1 MSGFYSY
8 LKLESLNGPDALMSK
23 NYLQFLDLMGW
34 RLPPR
39 ESWLRTMGIEDFEK
53 LEPLLDVL
61 NVGYLMSRNNNLNTV
76 HAVSEYTPYSD
87 NEKITGEPDL
97 AGEEL
102 WLSLR
107 RIPVIADR
115 VDCRSKGLQSDGRAD
130 RVFVADINLPNLGL
144 GKVGTISALRLERI
158 QPIGVNQTGGRD
170 YVLGVSKGIDTPLLN
185 HSNGSVQIS
194 VSRSN
199 LRLWLFSCADGHD
212 QTVSEYR
219 VRIAYKRATQLPLVF
234 DGDMKIWER
243 EHPWPRAFFVDSF
256 ATYTENSEFAR
267 FVRQAEGVPLAAIEG
282 NRVIEP
288 HTNRVTVA
296 AQNYELTS
304 NSTSFRVEV
313 PSSGVVVLS
322 EVNIPDDVHV
332 TVNNESGQ
340 VLTVN
345 HAFRGVEILEAGDYK
360 ITFTYRPELWN
371 VALVLSGCGL
381 LILVMM
387 VIIFSRNRRLRRY

>member
-1 MSGFYSY
+1 
-8 LKLESLNGPDALMSK
+8 
-23 NYLQFLDLMGW
+23 
-34 RLPPR
+34 
-39 ESWLRTMGIEDFEK
+39 MGIEDFEK

-61 NVGYLMSRNNNLNTV
+61 NVGYLMSWKHDLNTV
-76 HAVSEYTPYSD
+76 HVVSEYTPYSD

-97 AGEEL
+97 AQEEL

-130 RVFVADINLPNLGL
+130 SVFVADINLPNLGL

-158 QPIGVNQTGGRD
+158 RPFGVNQTGGRD
-170 YVLGVSKGIDTPLLN
+170 YVLGVSKGIDAPLLN

-219 VRIAYKRATQLPLVF
+219 VRIAYERATQLPLVF

-256 ATYTENSEFAR
+256 ATYTEISEFAR

-288 HTNRVTVA
+288 HPNRVILA

-304 NSTSFRVEV
+304 NSTSFRVEA

-322 EVNIPDDVHV
+322 EVNIPGDVHV
-332 TVNNESGQ
+332 QINHQSGK
-340 VLTVN
+340 VFNVN
-345 HAFRGVEILEAGDYK
+345 HTFRGVEIPKAGDYE
-360 ITFTYRPELWN
+360 IIFTYRPKLWN
-371 VALVLSGCGL
+371 VALMLSAGGHFIVL
-381 LILVMM
+381 IM
-387 VIIFSRNRRLRRY
+387 VIIFLRNKRVHSQQIGGKWLKKLESSIC